1 MTSSS
6 SASPERVIPHDE
18 DGIVHIGN
26 SIPGGG
32 KVIISID
39 YNKHYGYR
47 FLYAGV
53 KRLKSSPA

>member
-6 SASPERVIPHDE
+6 STSRERVTSHDE

-39 YNKHYGYR
+39 YNNIMGIG
-47 FLYAGV
+47 FCT
-53 KRLKSSPA
+53 PA

>member
-6 SASPERVIPHDE
+6 SASRERVIPHSE

-39 YNKHYGYR
+39 YNKIMGID
-47 FLYAGV
+47 FCT
-53 KRLKSSPA
+53 PA